1 MAGDEW
7 NSESL
12 TAFWDLKNGSFD
24 GLINLLEIERRVS
37 RHIIDLLKLAEED
50 PPKAGIGLKTHLW

>member
-12 TAFWDLKNGSFD
+12 TACLDLKNGSFE
-24 GLINLLEIERRVS
+24 GLIKLLESERRVS
-37 RHIIDLLKLAEED
+37 RHIIELLKLAEED
-50 PPKAGIGLKTHLW
+50 PPKAGI